1 MFFIFYD
8 QISESELLRDDEKF
22 DTCELQGAL
31 ATQPMMRLII
41 VKKIILFV
49 VYHCEFQLLECHLDR
64 Y

>member
-8 QISESELLRDDEKF
+8 QISESELLRDDQKF

-31 ATQPMMRLII
+31 AAQLLMRLII
-41 VKKIILFV
+41 VKIILFV